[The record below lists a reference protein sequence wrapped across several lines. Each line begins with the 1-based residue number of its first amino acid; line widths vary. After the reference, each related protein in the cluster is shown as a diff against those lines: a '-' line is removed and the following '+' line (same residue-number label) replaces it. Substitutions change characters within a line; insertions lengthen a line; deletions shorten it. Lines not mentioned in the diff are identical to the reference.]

1 MSVFRE
7 IKLSY
12 KGKDYDLTPSN
23 RLLRKI
29 ERELSL
35 TDMIARIGE
44 AKPPISEIAF
54 VASEFLKAAGA
65 GDVDEDEM
73 HQALMADVM
82 NGGDVFQHMCE
93 AIVLAISPPEDIA
106 KKPEPRKRKGAKA
119 KAE

>member
-35 TDMIARIGE
+35 TDMLVRIGE
-44 AKPPISEIAF
+44 AKPPVSEIAF

-65 GDVDEDEM
+65 DDVDEDEM
-73 HQALMADVM
+73 YQALMTDVM
-82 NGGDVFQHMCE
+82 SGGDAFEHMCE
-93 AIVLAISPPEDIA
+93 SIAMAISPPEDIA

-119 KAE
+119 KVE